1 MIVYI
6 RKNVW
11 LEGFINLFPTFNA
24 EAIGGWVVIRIV
36 GWVERKTDKK
46 QTLMPQDTSDFQET
60 RMLKNSSETQH
71 FITKRWFVGFR
82 CGLGVFRVS

>member
-24 EAIGGWVVIRIV
+24 ETIGGWVVIRIV

-46 QTLMPQDTSDFQET
+46 TNANATRHFQFS
-60 RMLKNSSETQH
+60 RDSHAQK
-71 FITKRWFVGFR
+71 
-82 CGLGVFRVS
+82 